1 MENTNIKK
9 SANLLV
15 DELFEDSEFDQKIV
29 KSFYSKDALSSDIF
43 QKLNNSYKMHESVR
57 DKLLNVANTFID
69 FLGIKFFIYDVFLTG
84 SLANFN
90 WSEFSDVDLHILI
103 DMDELSGEKNS
114 SMVQQIL
121 KEFFKTKKKT
131 WNGTHNI
138 KIKNYDVEISVQDVN
153 ETHVSSG
160 VYSILNNKWLVE
172 PHPGKES
179 IDEKTILEK
188 GMEYATLID
197 DLVKKSKSDV
207 DITNDIDEIK
217 RKLKNF
223 RSSGLEKGGEYSY
236 ENLTFKLLRRNGYIE
251 KLMNLKK
258 SVVDKKLSLPQ

>member
-1 MENTNIKK
+1 MENTNLKK
-9 SANLLV
+9 STSLLV

-29 KSFYSKDALSSDIF
+29 KSFYSKDSLSSDIF
-43 QKLNNSYKMHESVR
+43 QKIGDHYSMHESVR

-69 FLGIKFFIYDVFLTG
+69 FLGVNFFIYDVFLTG

-103 DMDELSGEKNS
+103 DMGELNGEKNS
-114 SMVQQIL
+114 PMVQDIM

-131 WNGTHNI
+131 WNSNHDI
-138 KIKNYDVEISVQDVN
+138 KIKNYEVELSVQDIN
-153 ETHVSSG
+153 EKHVSSG
-160 VYSILNNKWLVE
+160 VYSIVNNKWLIE
-172 PHPGKES
+172 PQKGKEN
-179 IDEKTILEK
+179 IDEKTILDK
-188 GMEYATLID
+188 GIEYATLID

-207 DITNDIDEIK
+207 DIASDIDNIK
-217 RKLKNF
+217 NKLKKF

-258 SVVDKKLSLPQ
+258 SVVDKNLSLPQ